1 MYLSKGVLIVLPDST
16 VDPDKLAGC
25 GIERSSKGFELSRL
39 YHIST
44 SHASPWSG
52 HQAPTGNIEFSSSTD
67 RVLACPLGGLRPLD
81 VDISNLS
88 NYHEFMTAGTCGM
101 ESVTR
106 SA

>member
-44 SHASPWSG
+44 KAMPLLGLAIKHL
-52 HQAPTGNIEFSSSTD
+52 QAISSSLLP
-67 RVLACPLGGLRPLD
+67 RIV
-81 VDISNLS
+81 S
-88 NYHEFMTAGTCGM
+88 
-101 ESVTR
+101 
-106 SA
+106 